1 MSLRSGGRKT
11 ISLPIFQI
19 GKPFPIPR
27 DTHQARHFA
36 VVALLGSLAARTSA
50 GAQFDGCTA
59 NRGHTGSL
67 LWDYRIRVSEFQVLE
82 VRIVFGR

>member
-1 MSLRSGGRKT
+1 VSLRSGGRKT

-36 VVALLGSLAARTSA
+36 VVALPGSLAARTSA
-50 GAQFDGCTA
+50 GAQFDGCTL
-59 NRGHTGSL
+59 RQPRPH
-67 LWDYRIRVSEFQVLE
+67 RVSLVGLSNPSQ
-82 VRIVFGR
+82 